1 MNHAGTFGFY
11 EVMFMMFASLALT
24 FTALAYLPWRVLD
37 GCFWLG
43 QLAFELSRSAESAS
57 GRRAGAESASARS
70 VTARTITG
78 TSHALAGFLSTEE
91 IEAIVDVQHGVAVD
105 GIILSIG
112 SLACAERT

>member
-43 QLAFELSRSAESAS
+43 QLAFELS
-57 GRRAGAESASARS
+57 
-70 VTARTITG
+70 
-78 TSHALAGFLSTEE
+78 
-91 IEAIVDVQHGVAVD
+91 
-105 GIILSIG
+105 
-112 SLACAERT
+112 